1 MKRQTVTRTIEV
13 TEIRCIIESQDGRKV
28 TRTIH
33 IPGKHKNRL
42 SVITTL
48 RNKLAEGYSLNQV
61 LYTKRNRV
69 KCTTPLETFYSCSSH
84 EELD

>member
-13 TEIRCIIESQDGRKV
+13 AEIRCIIESQDGRKV

-42 SVITTL
+42 SAINTL

-61 LYTKRNRV
+61 LFTKRKHV
-69 KCTTPLETFYSCSSH
+69 KCTMPVETFYSCSSH

>member
-13 TEIRCIIESQDGRKV
+13 TEFRCIIESQDGRKE
-28 TRTIH
+28 TRTIT

-42 SVITTL
+42 SEINTL
-48 RNKLAEGYSLNQV
+48 RNKLAEGYKLNQV
-61 LYTKRNRV
+61 LFTKRKHV
-69 KCTTPLETFYSCSSH
+69 KCTMPLEAFYSCSSH

>member
-13 TEIRCIIESQDGRKV
+13 TEIRCIIESKDGRKV

-42 SVITTL
+42 SVINTL
-48 RNKLAEGYSLNQV
+48 RDKLGDGYILNQV
-61 LYTKRNRV
+61 LFTKRKHV
-69 KCTTPLETFYSCSSH
+69 KCIMPLETFYSCSSH